1 LSAGTNLPGSQY
13 TMPLTQVIRD
23 ELSSVRKNRVDMM
36 TRKVPRVIHIIVLFA
51 CVLTNVIFFMV
62 RSDYIALFI
71 AASFYLNMFYFISL
85 LIPTN
90 FKKANLP
97 AANISRFRVWL
108 REIGV
113 KSGTTQITRLFA
125 NALFINSRTLS
136 LGLGLVFSIDIVFA
150 LIHYYRGLPLVTTAI
165 VIAQCAIIVIFY
177 LLVWKMEPFSMTYV
191 KKVEQVKSSLHRQ
204 KLPTRLITAMF
215 IFGFLLAIFLFITT
229 MIYLPGITLGAFI
242 DQSQLD
248 ELGHLFGLLAILAI
262 SQYFIVR
269 YIHGITSRVM
279 ADRLFDFKESSLKD
293 LLDTENLHMSGNS
306 NMDEN
311 PLETSALLL
320 ESKIYIVRRNSLGG
334 AFPVFVVDL
343 DFSVMMD
350 NTTLTAIK
358 GYIVDG
364 KHEPDR
370 KLQE

>member
-1 LSAGTNLPGSQY
+1 MVTRLSTDTTLPESNNN
-13 TMPLTQVIRD
+13 MSLTQVIKD
-23 ELSSVRKNRVDMM
+23 ELASVQKKRVDLM
-36 TRKVPRVIHIIVLFA
+36 TQKAPQTIHIIILFA

-71 AASFYLNMFYFISL
+71 AASFYLNMFYFITL

-90 FKKANLP
+90 FKKTNLP
-97 AANISRFRVWL
+97 AANISRFRIWL

-113 KSGTTQITRLFA
+113 KSGTSQITRLFA

-150 LIHYYRGLPLVTTAI
+150 LIHYYQGLPLFTTI
-165 VIAQCAIIVIFY
+165 VVIVQCAIIVTFY

-215 IFGFLLAIFLFITT
+215 IFGFLLAIFLFVTT
-229 MIYLPGITLGAFI
+229 MVYLPGITLGAFI

-269 YIHGITSRVM
+269 YIHGITSRAM
-279 ADRLFDFKESSLKD
+279 AIRLFEFKECSLQE
-293 LLDTENLHMSGNS
+293 LLGAENSCMSPNF
-306 NMDEN
+306 NTDEN

-320 ESKIYIVRRNSLGG
+320 GSKIYIIRRNSLKG

-350 NTTLTAIK
+350 NPTLTAIR

-364 KHEPDR
+364 K
-370 KLQE
+370 

>member
-1 LSAGTNLPGSQY
+1 
-13 TMPLTQVIRD
+13 
-23 ELSSVRKNRVDMM
+23 
-36 TRKVPRVIHIIVLFA
+36 
-51 CVLTNVIFFMV
+51 
-62 RSDYIALFI
+62 
-71 AASFYLNMFYFISL
+71 
-85 LIPTN
+85 
-90 FKKANLP
+90 
-97 AANISRFRVWL
+97 
-108 REIGV
+108 
-113 KSGTTQITRLFA
+113 
-125 NALFINSRTLS
+125 
-136 LGLGLVFSIDIVFA
+136 
-150 LIHYYRGLPLVTTAI
+150 
-165 VIAQCAIIVIFY
+165 
-177 LLVWKMEPFSMTYV
+177 MTYV

-248 ELGHLFGLLAILAI
+248 ELGYLFGLLAILAI

-279 ADRLFDFKESSLKD
+279 AVRLFDFKESSLKD
-293 LLDTENLHMSGNS
+293 LLDMEMPELSRNS
-306 NMDEN
+306 NMDKN
-311 PLETSALLL
+311 PLEMSALLL

-350 NTTLTAIK
+350 NLTMTAIK

-364 KHEPDR
+364 K
-370 KLQE
+370 

>member
-1 LSAGTNLPGSQY
+1 
-13 TMPLTQVIRD
+13 MPLTQVIRD
-23 ELSSVRKNRVDMM
+23 ELAAVRKNRIDVM
-36 TRKVPRVIHIIVLFA
+36 TRQSLPGIHFIVIFA
-51 CVLTNVIFFMV
+51 CVLTNVIFFTV

-71 AASFYLNMFYFISL
+71 AASFYLNMFYFITL

-90 FKKANLP
+90 LKKGSLP
-97 AANISRFRVWL
+97 AVNISRFRVWL
-108 REIGV
+108 REMGV
-113 KSGTTQITRLFA
+113 KSGTSQITRLFA
-125 NALFINSRTLS
+125 NALFINSRTLT
-136 LGLGLVFSIDIVFA
+136 LGLGLIFSIDIVFA
-150 LIHYYRGLPLVTTAI
+150 IIHYYRGLPLFTTAI

-191 KKVEQVKSSLHRQ
+191 KKVERMKSSLHRQ

-215 IFGFLLAIFLFITT
+215 VFGFLLAIFLFVTT

-248 ELGHLFGLLAILAI
+248 ELGHLFSLLAILAI

-279 ADRLFDFKESSLKD
+279 AVRLFDFKESSLQE
-293 LLDTENLHMSGNS
+293 LLDAKNSSTSPDS

-311 PLETSALLL
+311 PLETSAMLL
-320 ESKIYIVRRNSLGG
+320 ESKIYIIRRNSLGG

-350 NTTLTAIK
+350 NTTLTSIK

-364 KHEPDR
+364 K
-370 KLQE
+370 

>member
-1 LSAGTNLPGSQY
+1 
-13 TMPLTQVIRD
+13 
-23 ELSSVRKNRVDMM
+23 M
-36 TRKVPRVIHIIVLFA
+36 TKKAPRGILIIILFM
-51 CVLTNVIFFMV
+51 CVLTNVLFSLV

-71 AASFYLNMFYFISL
+71 AASFYLNMFYFITL

-90 FKKANLP
+90 FKKTNLP
-97 AANISRFRVWL
+97 AANISRFRIWL

-113 KSGTTQITRLFA
+113 KSGTSQITRLFA

-136 LGLGLVFSIDIVFA
+136 LGLGLIFSIDIVFA
-150 LIHYYRGLPLVTTAI
+150 LIHYYQGLPLFTTI
-165 VIAQCAIIVIFY
+165 VVIVQCAIIVTFY

-215 IFGFLLAIFLFITT
+215 IFGFLLAIFLFVTT
-229 MIYLPGITLGAFI
+229 MVYLPGITLGAFI
-242 DQSQLD
+242 DQSQLN

-269 YIHGITSRVM
+269 YIHGITSRAM
-279 ADRLFDFKESSLKD
+279 AVRLFDFKESSLTD
-293 LLDTENLHMSGNS
+293 LLEREKPGLSGNS
-306 NMDEN
+306 NLDKN
-311 PLETSALLL
+311 PLEISARLL
-320 ESKIYIVRRNSLGG
+320 ESKIYIIRRNSLGG

-350 NTTLTAIK
+350 NPTLTAIK
-358 GYIVDG
+358 GYIVD
-364 KHEPDR
+364 K
-370 KLQE
+370 K

>member
-1 LSAGTNLPGSQY
+1 
-13 TMPLTQVIRD
+13 M
-23 ELSSVRKNRVDMM
+23 
-36 TRKVPRVIHIIVLFA
+36 
-51 CVLTNVIFFMV
+51 
-62 RSDYIALFI
+62 
-71 AASFYLNMFYFISL
+71 
-85 LIPTN
+85 
-90 FKKANLP
+90 
-97 AANISRFRVWL
+97 
-108 REIGV
+108 GV
-113 KSGTTQITRLFA
+113 KSGTSQITRLFA
-125 NALFINSRTLS
+125 NALFINSRTLT
-136 LGLGLVFSIDIVFA
+136 LGLGLIFSIDIVFA
-150 LIHYYRGLPLVTTAI
+150 IIHYYRGLPLFTTAI

-191 KKVEQVKSSLHRQ
+191 KKVERMKSSLHRQ

-215 IFGFLLAIFLFITT
+215 VFGFLLAIFLFVTT

-248 ELGHLFGLLAILAI
+248 ELGHLFSLLAILAI

-279 ADRLFDFKESSLKD
+279 AVRLFDFKESSLQE
-293 LLDTENLHMSGNS
+293 LLDAKNSSTSPDS

-311 PLETSALLL
+311 PLETSAMLL
-320 ESKIYIVRRNSLGG
+320 ESKIYIIRRNSLGG

-350 NTTLTAIK
+350 NTTLTSIK

-364 KHEPDR
+364 K
-370 KLQE
+370 